1 MSKGKE
7 LLRKQMEL
15 LAEQSRSAEDGELAR
30 LSTAMCD
37 IYRELETN
45 SRNWRILI
53 GISLFSAVCL
63 DLLIRI
69 LVHI

>member
-1 MSKGKE
+1 MSKEKE

-15 LAEQSRSAEDGELAR
+15 LAEQSRSAEDGDLAR

-45 SRNWRILI
+45 CRHRRLLM
-53 GISLFSAVCL
+53 GITLFSAVCL